1 MSHIKKSHL
10 GAWALGLLVLV
21 VGVAWILNNIGVIDF
36 PIYNWWPLILVVIG
50 VLYLILHRR
59 MTALGGWFMIILGAI
74 FLLTANNIVEWK
86 LIWKIWPVI
95 LVFFGLLIIFQKRR
109 IDKTAEIDH
118 EDTGEGPEPS
128 GDRIRRSSI
137 FGGITEKVKSENFKG
152 GIIYTVFGG
161 AFINLRSAE
170 LDEKGAVLDL
180 FSTFG
185 GITIRLPKSWAIE
198 VRTNT
203 VLGGCH
209 QLDSQQRGSQRKR
222 LIINA
227 ISTLGGISIIN

>member
-1 MSHIKKSHL
+1 MSHKKQSHL
-10 GAWALGLLVLV
+10 GAWVVGLLVLA
-21 VGVAWILNNIGVIDF
+21 VGVAWILNNIGIIDF
-36 PIYNWWPLILVVIG
+36 PVYNWWPLILIVIG

-118 EDTGEGPEPS
+118 EDTEEGPEPS

-137 FGGITEKVKSENFKG
+137 FGGITEKVKSKNFKG

-170 LDEKGAVLDL
+170 LNEKGAVLDL

-185 GITIRLPKSWAIE
+185 GITIRLPKSWTIE

-203 VLGGCH
+203 VLGGVTNWT
-209 QLDSQQRGSQRKR
+209 RNNEEAKGKR

-227 ISTLGGISIIN
+227 TSTLGGISIIN